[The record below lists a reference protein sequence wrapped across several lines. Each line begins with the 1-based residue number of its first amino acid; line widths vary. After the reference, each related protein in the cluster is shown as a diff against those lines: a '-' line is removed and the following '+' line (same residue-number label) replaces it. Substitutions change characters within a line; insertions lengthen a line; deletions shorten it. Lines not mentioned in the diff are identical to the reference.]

1 MTTTVHEYVT
11 LDKLKPI
18 GWFGTAFFLFSAV
31 FAAHTGQ
38 WVPAIG
44 LAVLAL
50 APALLVRLAYGRF
63 RVDETGIEV
72 ISARGRRSRLLWD
85 EVRSVE
91 CGRQGNFVFHGEG
104 KRLVLLPAGYWSGP
118 YAARA
123 HRRLV
128 MEVDTRDLPIK
139 ETRLGDYKWNKN
151 VAVNESR
158 SGKAGGRPG

>member
-1 MTTTVHEYVT
+1 MTATAREYVT
-11 LDKLKPI
+11 LDKLKPV
-18 GWFGTAFFLFSAV
+18 GWFGTAFFLFSAL
-31 FAAHTGQ
+31 FAAHTRQ

-50 APALLVRLAYGRF
+50 APALVVNLAYGRF
-63 RVDETGIEV
+63 RIDETGIEV
-72 ISARGRRSRLLWD
+72 VSARGRRSRISWD

-91 CGRQGNFVFHGEG
+91 CGRQGNFVLHGEG

-128 MEVDTRDLPIK
+128 VEVERRDLAIE
-139 ETRLGDYKWNKN
+139 ETWVGDYKWNKN
-151 VAVNESR
+151 VSVD
-158 SGKAGGRPG
+158 PGSSPEE